1 MASIRQLKKDINNE
15 IGAIIEDVY
24 HWELSNPKA
33 DLTKSEQLIDEAIV
47 YFDSLI
53 QKVNSVKGENTKK
66 QFSSILSE
74 KEKNIKVLLN
84 KFAKL

>member
-15 IGAIIEDVY
+15 IGAIIEDLY

-47 YFDSLI
+47 YFDTLI
-53 QKVNSVKGENTKK
+53 QQVNAVKGENTKK

>member
-1 MASIRQLKKDINNE
+1 MASVRQLKKEINNE

-33 DLTKSEQLIDEAIV
+33 DLKKSEALIDEAIAN
-47 YFDSLI
+47 FDELI
-53 QKVNSVKGENTKK
+53 QKVNAIKGSNTKT
-66 QFSSILSE
+66 QFASILSE
-74 KEKNIKVLLN
+74 KDKSIKTLLT

>member
-24 HWELSNPKA
+24 DCELSNPKA

-47 YFDSLI
+47 YFESLI
-53 QKVNSVKGENTKK
+53 KQVNAVKGENIKK

>member
-33 DLTKSEQLIDEAIV
+33 DLTKSEQLID
-47 YFDSLI
+47 
-53 QKVNSVKGENTKK
+53 
-66 QFSSILSE
+66 
-74 KEKNIKVLLN
+74 
-84 KFAKL
+84 

>member
-15 IGAIIEDVY
+15 IGAIIEDIY

-47 YFDSLI
+47 YFDTLV
-53 QKVNSVKGENTKK
+53 QQVNAVKGENTKK

>member
-15 IGAIIEDVY
+15 IGAIIEDIY

-47 YFDSLI
+47 YFDTLM
-53 QKVNSVKGENTKK
+53 QQVNAVKGENTKK

>member
-15 IGAIIEDVY
+15 IGAIIEDIY

-47 YFDSLI
+47 YFDTLI
-53 QKVNSVKGENTKK
+53 QQVNAVKGENTKK

-74 KEKNIKVLLN
+74 KEKNIKVLLK

>member
-15 IGAIIEDVY
+15 IGAIIEDIY

-33 DLTKSEQLIDEAIV
+33 DLTKSEKLIDEAIV
-47 YFDSLI
+47 YFDILI
-53 QKVNSVKGENTKK
+53 QQVNAVKGENTKK

>member
-15 IGAIIEDVY
+15 IGAIIEDIY

-47 YFDSLI
+47 YFDILI
-53 QKVNSVKGENTKK
+53 QQVNAVKGENTKK

-74 KEKNIKVLLN
+74 KEKNIKVLLK

>member
-24 HWELSNPKA
+24 DWELSNPKA

-47 YFDSLI
+47 YFESLI
-53 QKVNSVKGENTKK
+53 KQVNAVKGENIKK

-74 KEKNIKVLLN
+74 KDKNIKVLLN

>member
-15 IGAIIEDVY
+15 IGAIIEDIY

-33 DLTKSEQLIDEAIV
+33 DLTKSEQLIHEAIV
-47 YFDSLI
+47 YFDILI
-53 QKVNSVKGENTKK
+53 QQVNAVKGENTKK
-66 QFSSILSE
+66 EFSSILSE

>member
-15 IGAIIEDVY
+15 IGAIIEDIY

-47 YFDSLI
+47 YFDTLI
-53 QKVNSVKGENTKK
+53 QQVNAVKGENTKK

>member
-33 DLTKSEQLIDEAIV
+33 DLTKSEQLIDEAIL
-47 YFDSLI
+47 YFDALI
-53 QKVNSVKGENTKK
+53 KQVNAVKGENTKK

>member
-15 IGAIIEDVY
+15 IGAIIEDIY

-47 YFDSLI
+47 YFDTLI
-53 QKVNSVKGENTKK
+53 QQVNAVKGENTKK
-66 QFSSILSE
+66 EFSSILSE
-74 KEKNIKVLLN
+74 KEKKIKMLLN

>member
-24 HWELSNPKA
+24 DWELSNPKA

-47 YFDSLI
+47 YFESLI
-53 QKVNSVKGENTKK
+53 KQVNAVKGENIKK
-66 QFSSILSE
+66 QFSSILLE

>member
-15 IGAIIEDVY
+15 IGAIIEDIY

-47 YFDSLI
+47 YFDILI
-53 QKVNSVKGENTKK
+53 QQVNAVKGENTKK

>member
-24 HWELSNPKA
+24 DWELSNHKA

-47 YFDSLI
+47 YFESLI
-53 QKVNSVKGENTKK
+53 KQVNAVKGENIKK
-66 QFSSILSE
+66 QFSSILLE

>member
-15 IGAIIEDVY
+15 IGAIIEDIY

-47 YFDSLI
+47 CFDTLI
-53 QKVNSVKGENTKK
+53 HQVNAVKGENTKK

>member
-15 IGAIIEDVY
+15 IGAIIEDLY

-47 YFDSLI
+47 YFDTLI
-53 QKVNSVKGENTKK
+53 QQVNAVKGENTKK

-74 KEKNIKVLLN
+74 KEKNIKVLLK

>member
-47 YFDSLI
+47 YFDTLI
-53 QKVNSVKGENTKK
+53 QQVNAVKGENTKK

>member
-15 IGAIIEDVY
+15 IGAIIEDIY

-47 YFDSLI
+47 YFESLI
-53 QKVNSVKGENTKK
+53 KQVNAVKGENIKK

>member
-24 HWELSNPKA
+24 DWELSNPKA

-47 YFDSLI
+47 YFESLI
-53 QKVNSVKGENTKK
+53 KQVNAVKGENIKK

>member
-47 YFDSLI
+47 YFESLI
-53 QKVNSVKGENTKK
+53 KQVNGVKGENIKK

>member
-47 YFDSLI
+47 YFESLI
-53 QKVNSVKGENTKK
+53 KQVNAVKGENIKK